1 MSSNGNTANPS
12 PLNETQGLTGQLQ
25 RMGSLGGGRQQEW
38 VQLNVGGQVFATTKS
53 TLSKDP
59 KSFFHRLINNGSDG
73 GESGGGGTM
82 ESHRDDNGAYLID
95 RDPAYFA
102 PVLNYLRHGRLV
114 MDKHVEEQGVLEE
127 AEFYNITGLIDL
139 VKERIRRRDEEARR
153 DARLRANANQRP
165 AKTVYRVIQC
175 QDTELT
181 NLVSTLSDG
190 WEFVQ
195 LVSIGSLYQYGNEDN
210 AEFLCIVSKQ
220 IPEVVKDPS
229 GSPGSEG
236 TQGDVSGN
244 AGNNGNAG
252 GHVDQGSRIQGLGVR
267 MRPL

>member
-1 MSSNGNTANPS
+1 
-12 PLNETQGLTGQLQ
+12 
-25 RMGSLGGGRQQEW
+25 
-38 VQLNVGGQVFATTKS
+38 
-53 TLSKDP
+53 
-59 KSFFHRLINNGSDG
+59 
-73 GESGGGGTM
+73 M
-82 ESHRDDNGAYLID
+82 ESHKDDNGAYLID
-95 RDPAYFA
+95 RDPAYFS

-114 MDKHVEEQGVLEE
+114 MDKHVEEEGVLEE
-127 AEFYNITGLIDL
+127 AEFYNVTGLIDL
-139 VKERIRRRDEEARR
+139 VKDRIRRRDEEARR

-175 QDTELT
+175 QDSELT

-220 IPEVVKDPS
+220 IDEVVKDPSS

-236 TQGDVSGN
+236 SGDVSGN
-244 AGNNGNAG
+244 PANNGNT